1 MSSEAMKDMVRTK
14 RRLCCLRTSTS
25 GGPPSLSIHPTTNC
39 CSASGSRR
47 LHRGP
52 RSSLSGPHDHP
63 GGGGPC
69 SSFLR
74 STEVQVHARA
84 GSHPSSLFRAL
95 SLSLPPKSKPIHLLR
110 LPAAVALLSP
120 FSRECAPT
128 LHFAVT
134 SDGQPPRLRDPLPCW
149 STPASC
155 CSVLHVSR
163 RPRSDW

>member
-95 SLSLPPKSKPIHLLR
+95 SLSPSLQSPSPSISSASPPPSPCS
-110 LPAAVALLSP
+110 LLSLG
-120 FSRECAPT
+120 SA
-128 LHFAVT
+128 
-134 SDGQPPRLRDPLPCW
+134 
-149 STPASC
+149 
-155 CSVLHVSR
+155 R
-163 RPRSDW
+163 RRCILL